1 MIAEFDYYEFFSDPA
16 RLAIMM
22 GLVVAIGCMALVVY
36 WQLAAKRM
44 ECDLKQRLA
53 ERGFSANEI
62 ERIVRARGKDDDD
75 DTEHA
80 APSRPPHAGRAHQLH

>member
-1 MIAEFDYYEFFSDPA
+1 MSAEFDYYEFFSDPG

-22 GLVVAIGCMALVVY
+22 ALVVAIGSLGIIAY

-44 ECDLKQRLA
+44 ECDLKRRLA
-53 ERGFSANEI
+53 ERGFSSREI
-62 ERIVRARGKDDDD
+62 ERIVRARGEEDDD

-80 APSRPPHAGRAHQLH
+80 APE

>member
-1 MIAEFDYYEFFSDPA
+1 MFAEFDFYEFISDPA

-22 GLVVAIGCMALVVY
+22 GLVVVIACIGLAVY
-36 WQLAAKRM
+36 QQLAAKRM

-80 APSRPPHAGRAHQLH
+80 APNCPPHGGRAHQLH

>member
-1 MIAEFDYYEFFSDPA
+1 MFAEFDYYEFFSDPE

-22 GLVVAIGCMALVVY
+22 ALVVSIGVIGIIAY

-62 ERIVRARGKDDDD
+62 ERIVRARGVDDDD

-80 APSRPPHAGRAHQLH
+80 APNCPPGGGRAHQLH

>member
-1 MIAEFDYYEFFSDPA
+1 MFAEFDYYEFLSDPG
-16 RLAIMM
+16 RLAILMA
-22 GLVVAIGCMALVVY
+22 LVVAIGSMVIVAY

-44 ECDLKQRLA
+44 DCDLKQRLA

-62 ERIVRARGKDDDD
+62 ERIVRAHGEDDDD

-80 APSRPPHAGRAHQLH
+80 APSHPPHSGRAHQLR

>member
-1 MIAEFDYYEFFSDPA
+1 MFAEFDYYEFFSDEG

-22 GLVVAIGCMALVVY
+22 ALVVSIGCMGIVAY

-44 ECDLKQRLA
+44 DCDLKRRLA

-62 ERIVRARGKDDDD
+62 ERIVRARGQDDDD
-75 DTEHA
+75 DIEHA
-80 APSRPPHAGRAHQLH
+80 APSRPPHGGRADQLH

>member
-1 MIAEFDYYEFFSDPA
+1 MFAEFDYYEFFSDPE

-22 GLVVAIGCMALVVY
+22 ALVVAIGSMGIIAY
-36 WQLAAKRM
+36 WQLATKRM

-62 ERIVRARGKDDDD
+62 ERIVRARGENDDD

-80 APSRPPHAGRAHQLH
+80 APSRPPHGGRAHQLH

>member
-1 MIAEFDYYEFFSDPA
+1 MLAEFDYYEFFSDPA

-22 GLVVAIGCMALVVY
+22 GLVVAIACTGLAVY

-62 ERIVRARGKDDDD
+62 ERIVRARGEDDDD

-80 APSRPPHAGRAHQLH
+80 TPSRPPHGDRAHQLH

>member
-1 MIAEFDYYEFFSDPA
+1 MFAEFDFYEFLSEPA

-22 GLVVAIGCMALVVY
+22 ALVVSIGVIGIIAY

-62 ERIVRARGKDDDD
+62 ERIVRARGVDDDD

>member
-1 MIAEFDYYEFFSDPA
+1 MIAEFDYYEFFSDPE

-22 GLVVAIGCMALVVY
+22 ALVVAIGSVGIIAY

-44 ECDLKQRLA
+44 ECDMKQRLA

-62 ERIVRARGKDDDD
+62 ERIVRARGEDDD

-80 APSRPPHAGRAHQLH
+80 APSRPAHGGRAHLLH

>member
-1 MIAEFDYYEFFSDPA
+1 MFAEFDYYEFFSDPA

-22 GLVVAIGCMALVVY
+22 ALVVAIGSLGIIAY

-62 ERIVRARGKDDDD
+62 ERIVRARGEDDDD

-80 APSRPPHAGRAHQLH
+80 APGGPPHGGFIRYR

>member
-1 MIAEFDYYEFFSDPA
+1 MLAEFDYYEFFSDEG
-16 RLAIMM
+16 RLGIM
-22 GLVVAIGCMALVVY
+22 MALVVSIGVMGIIAY

-62 ERIVRARGKDDDD
+62 ERIVCARGKDDD

-80 APSRPPHAGRAHQLH
+80 ALSRPPHAGRAHQLH

>member
-1 MIAEFDYYEFFSDPA
+1 MFAQFDYYEFFSDEG

-22 GLVVAIGCMALVVY
+22 ALVVAIGSMGIVAY

-62 ERIVRARGKDDDD
+62 ERIVRARGEGDDD

-80 APSRPPHAGRAHQLH
+80 APSRLPHGGRAHQLH

>member
-1 MIAEFDYYEFFSDPA
+1 MFAEFDFYEFISDPG

-22 GLVVAIGCMALVVY
+22 ALVVSIGSVGIVAY

-53 ERGFSANEI
+53 ERGMSANDI
-62 ERIVRARGKDDDD
+62 ERIVNASAKDDDD
-75 DTEHA
+75 ST
-80 APSRPPHAGRAHQLH
+80 